1 MFLHRGPRKLP
12 AQVCEYQDRWCEE
25 QVQVERGCVSHG
37 DDPSNDSDE
46 RGNGGNERENEFEN
60 LDLMS
65 ATARWPLTNTDEG
78 KR

>member
-1 MFLHRGPRKLP
+1 MRRGLRKLP
-12 AQVCEYQDRWCEE
+12 AQVREYQDRWCEE

-46 RGNGGNERENEFEN
+46 RGNGGDERESELEN

-65 ATARWPLTNTDEG
+65 ATARRPLTNTDEG
-78 KR
+78 ER

>member
-1 MFLHRGPRKLP
+1 MFWRRGLRKLP
-12 AQVCEYQDRWCEE
+12 EQVREYQDRWCEE

-46 RGNGGNERENEFEN
+46 RGNGGDERENELEN

-65 ATARWPLTNTDEG
+65 ATARRPLTNTDEG
-78 KR
+78 ER